1 MHDPPNPANRLE
13 LALPHFRDQSDAD
26 LRRWLAER
34 NAPGF
39 RLEQLL
45 RWAYTRAVDDFDSM
59 TDLPNDLRVEL
70 AKSFRLWASKLAAH
84 HRADD
89 GSEKL
94 LLELHDGATIE
105 CALLR
110 DDRGHCTACISSQV
124 GCGMGCAFCAS
135 GLDGVARNLTAG
147 EIVEQLL
154 HLNRAAGAAFPPQR
168 LTHIVVMG
176 MGEPL
181 ANLEAVWNA
190 LDRGRV
196 ALGISA
202 RRITISTVGL
212 PKGIRELARRGSQ
225 YHLAV
230 SLHAADDELR
240 SQIVPANRRIGLAEV
255 VAAADEYFEITG
267 RRVMYEYVLLA
278 GVNDQPVHAR
288 QLAALLKGRP
298 ALVNLIPLNP
308 VPELPYETP
317 EPSAVERFAAIL
329 RRAGLNIEVRRRK
342 GDQIEAACGQLRR
355 RSRLGQTGSNEAGRN
370 ASVGG

>member
-1 MHDPPNPANRLE
+1 MHEIPIQGNTSEA
-13 LALPHFRDQSDAD
+13 ALPHFRDQSDAD
-26 LRRWLAER
+26 LRRWLAQR

-39 RLEQLL
+39 RLQQLL
-45 RWAYTRAVDDFDSM
+45 RWAYTRAVDDFALM
-59 TDLPNDLRVEL
+59 TDLPADLRTQL
-70 AKSFRLWASKLAAH
+70 SSSFRLWTSKPVAHQRAS
-84 HRADD
+84 D

-94 LLELHDGATIE
+94 VLELSDGATIE

-124 GCGMGCAFCAS
+124 GCGMGCVFCAS

-154 HLNRAAGAAFPPQR
+154 HLNRAAGSAHPPQR

-181 ANLEAVWNA
+181 ANLDAVWNA
-190 LDRGRV
+190 LDRSRV

-230 SLHAADDELR
+230 SLHAANDELR
-240 SQIVPANRRIGLAEV
+240 NKIVPANRRIGLAEV
-255 VAAADEYFEITG
+255 IAAADDYFETTG

-278 GVNDQPVHAR
+278 GINDQPGHAH

-298 ALVNLIPLNP
+298 ALINLIPLNP
-308 VPELPYETP
+308 VPEMPYETP
-317 EPSAVERFAAIL
+317 AASAVEQFAAIL
-329 RRAGLNIEVRRRK
+329 RHAGLNIEVRRRK

-355 RSRLGQTGSNEAGRN
+355 RSRLGRPE
-370 ASVGG
+370 

>member
-1 MHDPPNPANRLE
+1 MRDTPNHVNQPDRL
-13 LALPHFRDQSDAD
+13 LPHFRDQSDAD
-26 LRRWLAER
+26 LRQWLAQR

-154 HLNRAAGAAFPPQR
+154 HLNRAAGAARPPQR

-181 ANLEAVWNA
+181 ANLEAVSNA

-212 PKGIRELARRGSQ
+212 PKGIRELARSGSQ

-230 SLHAADDELR
+230 SLHAANDELR
-240 SQIVPANRRIGLAEV
+240 NQIVPANRRIGLAEV

-278 GVNDQPVHAR
+278 GVNDQPAHAR
-288 QLAALLKGRP
+288 QLVALLKGRP
-298 ALVNLIPLNP
+298 ALINLIPLNP
-308 VPELPYETP
+308 VPELPYGTP

-355 RSRLGQTGSNEAGRN
+355 RSRLGESGSNSAGRN